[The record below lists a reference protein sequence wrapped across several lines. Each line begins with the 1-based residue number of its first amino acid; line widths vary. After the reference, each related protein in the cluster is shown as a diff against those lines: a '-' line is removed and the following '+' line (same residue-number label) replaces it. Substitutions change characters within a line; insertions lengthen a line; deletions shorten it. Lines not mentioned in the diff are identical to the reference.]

1 MDPITLLV
9 CATIGLA
16 AGTLGGLLGVGGG
29 IVMVPA
35 FIRFL
40 DLPAAQAVATSITV
54 IVFISL
60 SAALKHPQQ
69 GSTQWKIVG
78 LVFLTSVVGAW
89 IGAALTDQVPERT
102 LRLGFAAF
110 LLYVSVDMA
119 VRAWNL
125 PTS

>member
-1 MDPITLLV
+1 MDPTLMLV
-9 CATIGLA
+9 CAAIGLI

-40 DLPAAQAVATSITV
+40 GLPASQAIATSITV
-54 IVFISL
+54 IVFIAF
-60 SAALKHPQQ
+60 SAALKHHHQ

-78 LVFLTSVVGAW
+78 LVFVTSVIGAW
-89 IGAALTDQVPERT
+89 LGAALTDQVPERA

-110 LLYVSVDMA
+110 LMIVSVDMA
-119 VRAWNL
+119 VRAWRM
-125 PTS
+125 